1 MAATLRLMRFG
12 KKRRP
17 FYRIIVID
25 KRKKRDTKY
34 IESIGIYDPM
44 ANPLKL
50 ELNKERFEYWK
61 KNGAEISDGLIK
73 VLKSGKSK
81 FIKAKKG

>member
-12 KKRRP
+12 KKQKP
-17 FYRIIVID
+17 FYRVVVLD
-25 KRKKRDTKY
+25 KRKKRNTKY

-44 ANPLKL
+44 TNPLKL
-50 ELNKERFEYWK
+50 EINKERFEYWQ

-73 VLKSGKSK
+73 LLKSGKSK
-81 FIKAKKG
+81 FINPKKD